1 MVAAVDGLLSYGT
14 GVALFANRLSVL
26 FEDVTARDAKHAGQA
41 MAAITVAGQ
50 NKERADIL
58 MGMKVTLHFRVF
70 LTVPSERRTKRMGPK
85 S

>member
-1 MVAAVDGLLSYGT
+1 MVAAADGLLGYGT
-14 GVALFANRLSVL
+14 VVALFANRLSVL

-41 MAAITVAGQ
+41 MATITVAGQ